1 MAIAQ
6 VEDVRDLDR
15 HRPRHPLVRNVPL
28 VARRFE
34 SILQDGYDPAGIKVL
49 SGTSLL
55 AYVSGKTGY
64 TATRASYSHPLWE
77 HLAERVPAWSRRE
90 TWLATQLSRHG
101 ILRVEPVDEWNAN
114 ELGLMPGVD
123 PYWGPT
129 RPPPLNL
136 QASRFV
142 SLDGLLLLLLLYREA
157 QDAAHTD
164 RAERLEA
171 TLYQAASEWARLH
184 RYRGEALDTWEFLT
198 ESRMVAWTPRFQPS
212 TEALQLACQDL
223 LSEQALAGESKRS
236 RKSLLPE
243 QLKPGT
249 RSERRWRRRAW
260 IRACCRR
267 YNRLGQNANYE
278 YRDTSP
284 VFEWV
289 VANRA
294 SIAAHRSR
302 AIDVLMDDEGP
313 IAELA
318 PLAMPEDLYRHRR
331 RPLMTEEEWVAF
343 GDRSVYDVI
352 PVVKA

>member
-15 HRPRHPLVRNVPL
+15 HHPRHPLVQNVP
-28 VARRFE
+28 VVSRRFE
-34 SILQDGYDPAGIKVL
+34 SILQDGYDPAGIKVP
-49 SGTSLL
+49 SGKSLL
-55 AYVSGKTGY
+55 AHVAGKTGY
-64 TATRASYSHPLWE
+64 TATRASYSHPLWD

-90 TWLATQLSRHG
+90 TWLATQLSRYG
-101 ILRVEPVDEWNAN
+101 ILRIEPVDEWNAI
-114 ELGLMPGVD
+114 ELGLTPDVD

-129 RPPPLNL
+129 QPPPLNL
-136 QASRFV
+136 QAGRFV

-164 RAERLEA
+164 RSERMGA
-171 TLYQAASEWARLH
+171 ALYQAASEWARLH
-184 RYRGEALDTWEFLT
+184 QYRGEVLDTWELLV
-198 ESRMVAWTPRFQPS
+198 ESRMVAWAPRFQPS
-212 TEALQLACQDL
+212 TEALRRAYENL
-223 LSEQALAGESKRS
+223 LSEQALTGASKGS
-236 RKSLLPE
+236 RRSLLPE

-267 YNRLGQNANYE
+267 YERLGNANFE

-284 VFEWV
+284 MFEWV

-294 SIAAHRSR
+294 SIGAHRSR
-302 AIDVLMDDEGP
+302 AIDVLMDDDEGP
-313 IAELA
+313 VAELA
-318 PLAMPEDLYRHRR
+318 PLTMPEELYKQRR
-331 RPLMTEEEWVAF
+331 RPPMTEDEWVAF
-343 GDRSVYDVI
+343 GDRSIYDVI